1 MKMGLFGKCL
11 LGDDRLLACPTC
23 QCMALLDSRTHRN
36 CLVTQRKCISKRPSF
51 RKDNKTTW
59 IVQINMNWLPN
70 WPAAQF
76 WALPVSTQTGIC
88 NVKTGASNLISKH
101 HVLIFKKSL
110 PKWWQFSSYSVD
122 VYSWVNTK
130 AEPHNLVNHPEGGR
144 QPWWQSWKVWTHL
157 HFGSQNNLT
166 LFLLSKVGGITFY

>member
-1 MKMGLFGKCL
+1 M
-11 LGDDRLLACPTC
+11 
-23 QCMALLDSRTHRN
+23 
-36 CLVTQRKCISKRPSF
+36 
-51 RKDNKTTW
+51 W

-70 WPAAQF
+70 WPTAQF
-76 WALPVSTQTGIC
+76 WALAVSTQTGIC

-101 HVLIFKKSL
+101 HVLKLKKSL

-130 AEPHNLVNHPEGGR
+130 AEPHNLVNHPEWGQ

-157 HFGSQNNLT
+157 HFGSQNNHT
-166 LFLLSKVGGITFY
+166 LFLLSKVGGITFFLIQSCFSSLDSCLLMCTFFASKTIHGCNSFLEFMFYCFC